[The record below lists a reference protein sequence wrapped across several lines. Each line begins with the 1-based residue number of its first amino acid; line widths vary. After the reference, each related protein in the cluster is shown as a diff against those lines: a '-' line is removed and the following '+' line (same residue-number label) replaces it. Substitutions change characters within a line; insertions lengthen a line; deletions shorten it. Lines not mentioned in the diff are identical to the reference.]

1 VRALKIGPAQLKR
14 LSVPADEAIVW
25 EGEPGEECYLLRRGR
40 AEVVVEQGEGGGERS
55 LATLGPGSLLG
66 EAALLTDE
74 PRNATVRTLE
84 PCELLALGRADLLEA
99 IGEDRP
105 TGERMLELLRLRQKP

>member
-1 VRALKIGPAQLKR
+1 MERRFAQLKR
-14 LSVPADEAIVW
+14 LSVLADEAIVW

-40 AEVVVEQGEGGGERS
+40 AEVGSSRERGGGERS
-55 LATLGPGSLLG
+55 LATVGPTSLLG

-84 PCELLALGRADLLEA
+84 PCDLLEA

-105 TGERMLELLRLRQKP
+105 TRERMLERAVRERP

>member
-1 VRALKIGPAQLKR
+1 MERRFAQLKR

-25 EGEPGEECYLLRRGR
+25 ESEPGEECYLLRRGR
-40 AEVVVEQGEGGGERS
+40 AEVVIEQGEGGGERS
-55 LATLGPGSLLG
+55 LATVGPTSLLG

-84 PCELLALGRADLLEA
+84 PCDLLEA

-105 TGERMLELLRLRQKP
+105 TRERMLERAVRERP